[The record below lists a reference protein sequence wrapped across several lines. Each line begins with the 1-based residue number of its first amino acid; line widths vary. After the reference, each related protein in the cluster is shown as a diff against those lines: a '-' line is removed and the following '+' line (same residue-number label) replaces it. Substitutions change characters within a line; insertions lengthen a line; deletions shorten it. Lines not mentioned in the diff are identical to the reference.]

1 MPDQI
6 RGINLDNADATE
18 LIEALAFLGDWLC
31 GHDRELLGASL
42 RRFVGVDG
50 HDLEALQSDLARFAF
65 LLGDDGERLF
75 RLDQQ

>member
-6 RGINLDNADATE
+6 RGISLDNADATE
-18 LIEALAFLGDWLC
+18 LIETLAFLGDWLG
-31 GHDRELLGASL
+31 GHDHELLVASL

-50 HDLEALQSDLARFAF
+50 YDLQALQGDLARFAF

-75 RLDQQ
+75 NPDEQ